1 MTKATGK
8 GGGGGKAGRG
18 RNSPAP
24 PSPPPEQTPF
34 ERFEEFARKIISVPK
49 SEIQEQERLYRERK
63 REPKD
68 S

>member
-1 MTKATGK
+1 VLD
-8 GGGGGKAGRG
+8 GGFPGDPGSGILGTSDAEK
-18 RNSPAP
+18 
-24 PSPPPEQTPF
+24 